1 MAKTPVKL
9 EVDGYKEREVM
20 MVKYEFDQATDVE
33 GQMSGIPRGGKINIR
48 VKALNDGT
56 PDLLAWMVERN
67 LPKNGV
73 ITFLETKTGKNMKTI
88 KFTNGYSVNIEE
100 KWEDNPVYGN
110 YYDNRNVPHK
120 RVQYAEGVFVGFR
133 GFDRN
138 GKQPLYPFGY

>member
-73 ITFLETKTGKNMKTI
+73 ITFLETKTGKNMKII
-88 KFTNGYSVNIEE
+88 KFTNGYCVNFEE
-100 KWEDNPVYGN
+100 KWEDKKGHFEEIEITCQKIEFESV
-110 YYDNRNVPHK
+110 
-120 RVQYAEGVFVGFR
+120 VFEN
-133 GFDRN
+133 DWA
-138 GKQPLYPFGY
+138 

>member
-56 PDLLAWMVERN
+56 PITGLEWLNAICQKMV
-67 LPKNGV
+67 
-73 ITFLETKTGKNMKTI
+73 
-88 KFTNGYSVNIEE
+88 
-100 KWEDNPVYGN
+100 
-110 YYDNRNVPHK
+110 
-120 RVQYAEGVFVGFR
+120 
-133 GFDRN
+133 
-138 GKQPLYPFGY
+138 